1 VFIVKDRTAEQTI
14 FWTYVSDDK
23 HQLVIAATSSGLCYV
38 GSWDRPLSE
47 MMEWAEKIFGNCQFV
62 QENEMMKIYSEQL
75 EEYFKGQRISFTIPL
90 HLEGTPFQQ
99 SVWEAM
105 SQVPYGKTASY
116 LDIAQTLQKPKSVRA
131 VGTAIGRNPVL
142 IVAPCHRIIG
152 KNGGLTGY
160 RGGLDMKKQLLM
172 LENTSFVY

>member
-1 VFIVKDRTAEQTI
+1 
-14 FWTYVSDDK
+14 
-23 HQLVIAATSSGLCYV
+23 
-38 GSWDRPLSE
+38 
-47 MMEWAEKIFGNCQFV
+47 MEWAGKSFSNCQFV

-152 KNGGLTGY
+152 KSGGLTGY